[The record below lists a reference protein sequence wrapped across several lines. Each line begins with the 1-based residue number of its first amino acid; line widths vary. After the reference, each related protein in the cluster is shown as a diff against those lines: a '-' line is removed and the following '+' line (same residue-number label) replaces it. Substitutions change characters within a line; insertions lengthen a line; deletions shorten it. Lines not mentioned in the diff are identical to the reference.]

1 MDAVS
6 ADSSSPESGLVVLV
20 PIARFHEVPLDLDR
34 LRRELGESGPHGTP
48 RGLVAA
54 ARRVGLR
61 AREVSGGWER
71 LARAPLPVLGARR
84 DGRYI
89 IVLRVNQTRALVQ

>member
-6 ADSSSPESGLVVLV
+6 ADSSSPESGLLGLV
-20 PIARFHEVPLDLDR
+20 TIARFHGVPLDLDR

-54 ARRVGLR
+54 ARRVGLK
-61 AREVSGGWER
+61 AR
-71 LARAPLPVLGARR
+71 
-84 DGRYI
+84 
-89 IVLRVNQTRALVQ
+89 